1 MSEKQGRGE
10 MFSQKMLTKGQN
22 MAGNVGARGQRQ
34 EVSIWNNMIV
44 G

>member
-1 MSEKQGRGE
+1 
-10 MFSQKMLTKGQN
+10 MFSQKMLTKGQD

-34 EVSIWNNMIV
+34 EVSIGNNMIV